1 LEGLT
6 FLEKR
11 KPVLQYVDFFGSFC
25 IIISKGVVKMPELE
39 ALSKRV
45 KVYRK
50 YWKKSQFDLAYD
62 MGISVEELSLIER
75 KLTDPKLSTLQKIAA
90 YMGITVSKLL
100 ETEKDVNNAS
110 YG

>member
-1 LEGLT
+1 
-6 FLEKR
+6 
-11 KPVLQYVDFFGSFC
+11 
-25 IIISKGVVKMPELE
+25 MPELE

>member
-1 LEGLT
+1 
-6 FLEKR
+6 
-11 KPVLQYVDFFGSFC
+11 
-25 IIISKGVVKMPELE
+25 
-39 ALSKRV
+39 
-45 KVYRK
+45 
-50 YWKKSQFDLAYD
+50 